1 VSCRVCAESGGA
13 PEIDG
18 QFFIRSVP
26 PKYSAANVSRGRI
39 PVFRLLER
47 FEEIISRALLLMMA
61 AVVLLTTIELGWILV
76 KDVLTP
82 PVFLLEI
89 GEILELLGLF
99 LLVLIGI
106 ELMHSVKIFI
116 KRREIHLEA
125 MLVVAL
131 VAVARKVIV
140 LEPKEL
146 APEAVLGLAAMALA
160 LTIGYY
166 LVKRAGREDGGHDSK
181 PDAATAAPEDAARP
195 G

>member
-1 VSCRVCAESGGA
+1 M
-13 PEIDG
+13 
-18 QFFIRSVP
+18 
-26 PKYSAANVSRGRI
+26 
-39 PVFRLLER
+39 FRYLEK
-47 FEEIISRALLLMMA
+47 FEEIVSRALLVMMA

-76 KDVLTP
+76 EDVLTA

-89 GEILELLGLF
+89 DEILELLGLF

-125 MLVVAL
+125 MLIVAL

-146 APEAVLGLAAMALA
+146 APDAVLGLAALALA

-166 LVKRAGREDGGHDSK
+166 LVKRAGREGGGQNLNHESAPDGSR
-181 PDAATAAPEDAARP
+181 DAARP

>member
-1 VSCRVCAESGGA
+1 
-13 PEIDG
+13 
-18 QFFIRSVP
+18 
-26 PKYSAANVSRGRI
+26 
-39 PVFRLLER
+39 VFRYFEK
-47 FEEIISRALLLMMA
+47 FEEIISRALLVMMA
-61 AVVLLTTIELGWILV
+61 AVVLLTTIELGWILA

-89 GEILELLGLF
+89 GEILELFGMF

-146 APEAVLGLAAMALA
+146 APEAVLGLAALALA

-166 LVKRAGREDGGHDSK
+166 LVKRAGREGGGRSLPH
-181 PDAATAAPEDAARP
+181 AAAAADPGDPPRP
-195 G
+195 A

>member
-1 VSCRVCAESGGA
+1 
-13 PEIDG
+13 
-18 QFFIRSVP
+18 
-26 PKYSAANVSRGRI
+26 
-39 PVFRLLER
+39 VFRYLER

-61 AVVLLTTIELGWILV
+61 AVVLLTTIELGWILA

-82 PVFLLEI
+82 PV
-89 GEILELLGLF
+89 F

-146 APEAVLGLAAMALA
+146 APAAVLGLAAMALA

-166 LVKRAGREDGGHDSK
+166 LVKRAGREGGGHDSK
-181 PDAATAAPEDAARP
+181 HDAATAAPEDAARP

>member
-1 VSCRVCAESGGA
+1 M
-13 PEIDG
+13 
-18 QFFIRSVP
+18 
-26 PKYSAANVSRGRI
+26 
-39 PVFRLLER
+39 FRYFEK
-47 FEEIISRALLLMMA
+47 FEEFISRALLVMMA
-61 AVVLLTTIELGWILV
+61 AVVLLTTIELGWILA

-89 GEILELLGLF
+89 GEILELFGMF

-146 APEAVLGLAAMALA
+146 APEAVLGLAALALA

-166 LVKRAGREDGGHDSK
+166 LVKRAGREGGGRS
-181 PDAATAAPEDAARP
+181 PPYAAAADPGDPSRP
-195 G
+195 A

>member
-1 VSCRVCAESGGA
+1 M
-13 PEIDG
+13 
-18 QFFIRSVP
+18 
-26 PKYSAANVSRGRI
+26 

-61 AVVLLTTIELGWILV
+61 AVVLLTTIELGWILA

>member
-1 VSCRVCAESGGA
+1 M
-13 PEIDG
+13 
-18 QFFIRSVP
+18 
-26 PKYSAANVSRGRI
+26 

-61 AVVLLTTIELGWILV
+61 AVVLLTTIELGWILA

-82 PVFLLEI
+82 PVLLLEI
-89 GEILELLGLF
+89 GEILELFGMF

-146 APEAVLGLAAMALA
+146 APEAVLGLAALALA

-166 LVKRAGREDGGHDSK
+166 LVRRAGREGGGHDPQ
-181 PDAATAAPEDAARP
+181 PDAATAAPEDAGRP

>member
-1 VSCRVCAESGGA
+1 
-13 PEIDG
+13 
-18 QFFIRSVP
+18 
-26 PKYSAANVSRGRI
+26 
-39 PVFRLLER
+39 VFRYLEK
-47 FEEIISRALLLMMA
+47 FEEIISRALLVMMA
-61 AVVLLTTIELGWILV
+61 VVVLLTTIELGWILA

-89 GEILELLGLF
+89 GEILELFGMF

-146 APEAVLGLAAMALA
+146 APAAVLGLAALA
-160 LTIGYY
+160 LSLIIGYY
-166 LVKRAGREDGGHDSK
+166 LVKRAGREGGGNDSK
-181 PDAATAAPEDAARP
+181 HDAATAAPEDVARP

>member
-1 VSCRVCAESGGA
+1 M
-13 PEIDG
+13 
-18 QFFIRSVP
+18 
-26 PKYSAANVSRGRI
+26 
-39 PVFRLLER
+39 FRLLER

-61 AVVLLTTIELGWILV
+61 AVVLLTTIELGWILA

-89 GEILELLGLF
+89 DEILELFGLF

-116 KRREIHLEA
+116 KRRAIHLEA

-166 LVKRAGREDGGHDSK
+166 LVRRAGREGGGQDYKHD
-181 PDAATAAPEDAARP
+181 PATASPDDAARP

>member
-1 VSCRVCAESGGA
+1 MLNYLG
-13 PEIDG
+13 
-18 QFFIRSVP
+18 
-26 PKYSAANVSRGRI
+26 
-39 PVFRLLER
+39 R
-47 FEEIISRALLLMMA
+47 FEEIISRALLVMMA

-89 GEILELLGLF
+89 GEILELFGMF

-125 MLVVAL
+125 MLIVAL

-146 APEAVLGLAAMALA
+146 APEAVLGLAALALA

-166 LVKRAGREDGGHDSK
+166 LVKRAGREGGGQDQNHESS
-181 PDAATAAPEDAARP
+181 PDASRDAARP

>member
-1 VSCRVCAESGGA
+1 M
-13 PEIDG
+13 
-18 QFFIRSVP
+18 
-26 PKYSAANVSRGRI
+26 
-39 PVFRLLER
+39 FRYFEK
-47 FEEIISRALLLMMA
+47 FEEFISRALLVMMA
-61 AVVLLTTIELGWILV
+61 AVVLLTTIELGWILA

-89 GEILELLGLF
+89 GEILELFGMF

-116 KRREIHLEA
+116 KRREIHLET

-140 LEPKEL
+140 LEPKDL
-146 APEAVLGLAAMALA
+146 APEAVLGLAALALA

-166 LVKRAGREDGGHDSK
+166 LVRRAGHEGGGHDPQ

>member
-1 VSCRVCAESGGA
+1 M
-13 PEIDG
+13 
-18 QFFIRSVP
+18 
-26 PKYSAANVSRGRI
+26 
-39 PVFRLLER
+39 FRYLEK
-47 FEEIISRALLLMMA
+47 FEELISRALLLMMA
-61 AVVLLTTIELGWILV
+61 AVVLLTTIELGWILA

-89 GEILELLGLF
+89 GEILELFGLF

-106 ELMHSVKIFI
+106 ELMHSVKVYI
-116 KRREIHLEA
+116 KRREILEA

-146 APEAVLGLAAMALA
+146 APAAVLGLAAMALA

-166 LVKRAGREDGGHDSK
+166 LVKRASREGSERSSPPAVADPGDPS
-181 PDAATAAPEDAARP
+181 RP
-195 G
+195 A

>member
-1 VSCRVCAESGGA
+1 M
-13 PEIDG
+13 
-18 QFFIRSVP
+18 
-26 PKYSAANVSRGRI
+26 

-47 FEEIISRALLLMMA
+47 FEEILSRALLLMMA

-89 GEILELLGLF
+89 DEILELFGLF

-166 LVKRAGREDGGHDSK
+166 LVRRAGPEGGGRSSPH
-181 PDAATAAPEDAARP
+181 DAATAAPEDAARP

>member
-1 VSCRVCAESGGA
+1 M
-13 PEIDG
+13 
-18 QFFIRSVP
+18 
-26 PKYSAANVSRGRI
+26 
-39 PVFRLLER
+39 FRYLEK
-47 FEEIISRALLLMMA
+47 FEEIISRALLVMMA

-89 GEILELLGLF
+89 DEILELFGLF

-116 KRREIHLEA
+116 KRREIHLQA

-146 APEAVLGLAAMALA
+146 DPEAVLGLAGMALA

-166 LVKRAGREDGGHDSK
+166 LVRRAGQEGGGLDSRR
-181 PDAATAAPEDAARP
+181 DP
-195 G
+195 GSVESGDQSRTG

>member
-1 VSCRVCAESGGA
+1 MFSYLG
-13 PEIDG
+13 
-18 QFFIRSVP
+18 
-26 PKYSAANVSRGRI
+26 K
-39 PVFRLLER
+39 
-47 FEEIISRALLLMMA
+47 FEEIISRTLLVMMA

-76 KDVLTP
+76 KDVVTP

-89 GEILELLGLF
+89 DEILELFGMF

-106 ELMHSVKIFI
+106 ELMHSVKIYI

-125 MLVVAL
+125 MLIVAL

-146 APEAVLGLAAMALA
+146 APEAVLGLAALALA

-166 LVKRAGREDGGHDSK
+166 LVKRAGREGGGNDSK
-181 PDAATAAPEDAARP
+181 HDAATAAPEDAARP

>member
-1 VSCRVCAESGGA
+1 
-13 PEIDG
+13 
-18 QFFIRSVP
+18 
-26 PKYSAANVSRGRI
+26 
-39 PVFRLLER
+39 
-47 FEEIISRALLLMMA
+47 MMA
-61 AVVLLTTIELGWILV
+61 AVVLLTTIELGWIIA

-89 GEILELLGLF
+89 GEILELFGLF

-146 APEAVLGLAAMALA
+146 APEAVLVLPPWRSRSPSD
-160 LTIGYY
+160 T
-166 LVKRAGREDGGHDSK
+166 
-181 PDAATAAPEDAARP
+181 TW
-195 G
+195 

>member
-1 VSCRVCAESGGA
+1 
-13 PEIDG
+13 
-18 QFFIRSVP
+18 
-26 PKYSAANVSRGRI
+26 
-39 PVFRLLER
+39 VFRYFEK
-47 FEEIISRALLLMMA
+47 FEEIISRALLVMMA
-61 AVVLLTTIELGWILV
+61 AVVLLTTIELGWILA

-89 GEILELLGLF
+89 GEILELFGMF

-146 APEAVLGLAAMALA
+146 APEAVLGLAALALA

-166 LVKRAGREDGGHDSK
+166 LVKRAGREGGGRSPPH
-181 PDAATAAPEDAARP
+181 AAAAADPGDPPRP
-195 G
+195 A

>member
-1 VSCRVCAESGGA
+1 M
-13 PEIDG
+13 
-18 QFFIRSVP
+18 
-26 PKYSAANVSRGRI
+26 
-39 PVFRLLER
+39 FRYLEK
-47 FEEIISRALLLMMA
+47 FEELISRALLLMMA
-61 AVVLLTTIELGWILV
+61 AVVLLTTIELGWILA

-89 GEILELLGLF
+89 GEILELFGLF

-106 ELMHSVKIFI
+106 ELMHSVKVYI
-116 KRREIHLEA
+116 KHREIHLEA

-146 APEAVLGLAAMALA
+146 APAAVLGLAAMALA

-166 LVKRAGREDGGHDSK
+166 LVKRAGREGGGRGAPHD
-181 PDAATAAPEDAARP
+181 ATAADPGTPSRP
-195 G
+195 A

>member
-1 VSCRVCAESGGA
+1 
-13 PEIDG
+13 
-18 QFFIRSVP
+18 
-26 PKYSAANVSRGRI
+26 
-39 PVFRLLER
+39 VFRYLEK
-47 FEEIISRALLLMMA
+47 FEEIISRALLVMMA

-89 GEILELLGLF
+89 WEILELFGLF

-106 ELMHSVKIFI
+106 ELMHSVKVYI

-146 APEAVLGLAAMALA
+146 APAAVLGLATLALA

-166 LVKRAGREDGGHDSK
+166 LVKRAGRESGERGAPHDV
-181 PDAATAAPEDAARP
+181 TAADPRDPSRP
-195 G
+195 A

>member
-1 VSCRVCAESGGA
+1 
-13 PEIDG
+13 
-18 QFFIRSVP
+18 
-26 PKYSAANVSRGRI
+26 
-39 PVFRLLER
+39 VFRYVEK
-47 FEEIISRALLLMMA
+47 FEELISRALLLMMA
-61 AVVLLTTIELGWILV
+61 AVVLLTTIELAWILV

-89 GEILELLGLF
+89 GEILELFGLF

-116 KRREIHLEA
+116 KRRAIHLEA

-166 LVKRAGREDGGHDSK
+166 LVRRAGRDGGGHDSQH
-181 PDAATAAPEDAARP
+181 DAATAAPEDAPRP

>member
-1 VSCRVCAESGGA
+1 MFNYLG
-13 PEIDG
+13 
-18 QFFIRSVP
+18 
-26 PKYSAANVSRGRI
+26 
-39 PVFRLLER
+39 R
-47 FEEIISRALLLMMA
+47 FEEIISRALLVMMA

-89 GEILELLGLF
+89 DEILELFGMF

-125 MLVVAL
+125 MLIVAL

-146 APEAVLGLAAMALA
+146 APEAVLGLAALALA

-166 LVKRAGREDGGHDSK
+166 LVKRAGREGGGQDQNHESS
-181 PDAATAAPEDAARP
+181 PDASRDVARP
-195 G
+195 R

>member
-1 VSCRVCAESGGA
+1 M
-13 PEIDG
+13 
-18 QFFIRSVP
+18 
-26 PKYSAANVSRGRI
+26 
-39 PVFRLLER
+39 FRYLEK
-47 FEEIISRALLLMMA
+47 FEETISRALLLMMA

-82 PVFLLEI
+82 PVLLLEI
-89 GEILELLGLF
+89 DEILELFGLF

-131 VAVARKVIV
+131 VAVAPKVIV

-166 LVKRAGREDGGHDSK
+166 LVKRAGWEGGGHHSRH
-181 PDAATAAPEDAARP
+181 DAAIASPEDAARP
-195 G
+195 D

>member
-1 VSCRVCAESGGA
+1 
-13 PEIDG
+13 
-18 QFFIRSVP
+18 
-26 PKYSAANVSRGRI
+26 
-39 PVFRLLER
+39 VFRYLEK
-47 FEEIISRALLLMMA
+47 FEEIISRALLVMMA

-89 GEILELLGLF
+89 WEILELFGLF

-106 ELMHSVKIFI
+106 ELMHSVKVYI

-146 APEAVLGLAAMALA
+146 TPAAVLGLAAMALA

-166 LVKRAGREDGGHDSK
+166 LVKRAGREGSERGSPH
-181 PDAATAAPEDAARP
+181 AAADPSEPSRSA
-195 G
+195 

>member
-1 VSCRVCAESGGA
+1 M
-13 PEIDG
+13 
-18 QFFIRSVP
+18 
-26 PKYSAANVSRGRI
+26 
-39 PVFRLLER
+39 FRYLEK
-47 FEEIISRALLLMMA
+47 FEEAISRALLLMMA
-61 AVVLLTTIELGWILV
+61 AVVLLTTIELAWILV

-89 GEILELLGLF
+89 GEILERFGMF

-146 APEAVLGLAAMALA
+146 APEAVLGLAALALA

-166 LVKRAGREDGGHDSK
+166 LVKRAGREGGGRSPPH
-181 PDAATAAPEDAARP
+181 AAAAADPGDPPRP
-195 G
+195 A

>member
-1 VSCRVCAESGGA
+1 
-13 PEIDG
+13 
-18 QFFIRSVP
+18 
-26 PKYSAANVSRGRI
+26 
-39 PVFRLLER
+39 VFRYLER
-47 FEEIISRALLLMMA
+47 FEELVSRALLLMMA
-61 AVVLLTTIELGWILV
+61 AVVLLTTVELGWILV

-82 PVFLLEI
+82 PVLLLEI
-89 GEILELLGLF
+89 GEILELFGMF

-125 MLVVAL
+125 MLIVAL

-166 LVKRAGREDGGHDSK
+166 LVRRASREGGRDDSERDAGNASPGGPS
-181 PDAATAAPEDAARP
+181 
-195 G
+195 

>member
-1 VSCRVCAESGGA
+1 
-13 PEIDG
+13 
-18 QFFIRSVP
+18 
-26 PKYSAANVSRGRI
+26 
-39 PVFRLLER
+39 VFRYLEK
-47 FEEIISRALLLMMA
+47 FEELISRALLLMMA
-61 AVVLLTTIELGWILV
+61 AVVLLTTIELGWILA

-89 GEILELLGLF
+89 GEILELFGLF

-106 ELMHSVKIFI
+106 ELMHSVKVYI
-116 KRREIHLEA
+116 KRRAIHLEA

-146 APEAVLGLAAMALA
+146 APAAVLGLAAMALA

-181 PDAATAAPEDAARP
+181 PDAAAAAPGDAARP

>member
-1 VSCRVCAESGGA
+1 
-13 PEIDG
+13 
-18 QFFIRSVP
+18 
-26 PKYSAANVSRGRI
+26 
-39 PVFRLLER
+39 VFRYLEK
-47 FEEIISRALLLMMA
+47 FEEIISRALLVMMA
-61 AVVLLTTIELGWILV
+61 AVVLLTAIELGWILV

-89 GEILELLGLF
+89 WEILELFGLF

-106 ELMHSVKIFI
+106 ELMHSVKVYI

-146 APEAVLGLAAMALA
+146 APAAVLGLAALALA

-166 LVKRAGREDGGHDSK
+166 LVKRAGREGGEHDPQ
-181 PDAATAAPEDAARP
+181 PDAATAAPEDAGRP

>member
-1 VSCRVCAESGGA
+1 M
-13 PEIDG
+13 
-18 QFFIRSVP
+18 FH
-26 PKYSAANVSRGRI
+26 Y
-39 PVFRLLER
+39 LEK

-82 PVFLLEI
+82 PVLLLEI
-89 GEILELLGLF
+89 NEILELFGMF

-116 KRREIHLEA
+116 KRRAIHLEA

-166 LVKRAGREDGGHDSK
+166 LVKRAGREGGGHD
-181 PDAATAAPEDAARP
+181 PQHDTADAAPEDAARP

>member
-1 VSCRVCAESGGA
+1 M
-13 PEIDG
+13 
-18 QFFIRSVP
+18 
-26 PKYSAANVSRGRI
+26 
-39 PVFRLLER
+39 FRLLER

-82 PVFLLEI
+82 PVLLLEI

-146 APEAVLGLAAMALA
+146 APEAVLGLAALALA

-166 LVKRAGREDGGHDSK
+166 LVKRAGREGGGRSPPH
-181 PDAATAAPEDAARP
+181 AAAAADPGDPPRP
-195 G
+195 A

>member
-1 VSCRVCAESGGA
+1 
-13 PEIDG
+13 
-18 QFFIRSVP
+18 
-26 PKYSAANVSRGRI
+26 
-39 PVFRLLER
+39 VFRYLER
-47 FEEIISRALLLMMA
+47 FEELISRALLLMMA
-61 AVVLLTTIELGWILV
+61 AVVLLTTVELGWILV

-89 GEILELLGLF
+89 DEILELFGMF

-125 MLVVAL
+125 MLIVAL

-160 LTIGYY
+160 LTVGYY
-166 LVKRAGREDGGHDSK
+166 LVKRASREGGGADSLR
-181 PDAATAAPEDAARP
+181 DTGTAQPEDASRP
-195 G
+195 R

>member
-1 VSCRVCAESGGA
+1 
-13 PEIDG
+13 
-18 QFFIRSVP
+18 
-26 PKYSAANVSRGRI
+26 
-39 PVFRLLER
+39 VFNYLGR
-47 FEEIISRALLLMMA
+47 FEEIISRALLVMMA

-89 GEILELLGLF
+89 DEILELFGMF

-125 MLVVAL
+125 MLIVAL

-146 APEAVLGLAAMALA
+146 APEAVLGLAALALA

-166 LVKRAGREDGGHDSK
+166 LVKRAGREGGGQDQNHESS
-181 PDAATAAPEDAARP
+181 PDASRDAARP